1 MDKTEVKGFVG
12 SENDQ
17 LLRAAEADHLPNLQG
32 MRYVI
37 IPVGFF
43 LLLLTS
49 CGKIEDPVFNYI
61 ENVKVNK
68 LGLGTS
74 LMTFD
79 MQYFNPNNRKAKLKE
94 ADGEAWLDSSYVGHF
109 YVDTIVNI
117 PAKANFRV
125 PVKLDVD
132 MKYLLKYSLFGFKK
146 EEVLVTVKGTAKV
159 GKGGIYKKIPLQ
171 YEGKQ
176 NLAELIK

>member
-1 MDKTEVKGFVG
+1 LDKPDAKGFVG
-12 SENDQ
+12 PENAD
-17 LLRAAEADHLPNLQG
+17 LWRAVEADHLPNLQG

-37 IPVGFF
+37 FPFGFF
-43 LLLLTS
+43 LLLLAS

-61 ENVKVNK
+61 ENVKVNR

-117 PAKANFRV
+117 PAKAIFTV
-125 PVKLDVD
+125 PVKLNVD

-146 EEVLVTVKGTAKV
+146 EEVLVRVKGNAKV

-176 NLAELIK
+176 NLAELIR

>member
-1 MDKTEVKGFVG
+1 
-12 SENDQ
+12 
-17 LLRAAEADHLPNLQG
+17 
-32 MRYVI
+32 MRYPI
-37 IPVGFF
+37 ISIVFF

-49 CGKIEDPVFNYI
+49 CGKIKEPVFNYI
-61 ENVKVNK
+61 DNVRVNK
-68 LGLGTS
+68 LGLNSS

-109 YVDTIVNI
+109 HVDTIVNI
-117 PAKANFRV
+117 PARSNFTV

-132 MKYLLKYSLFGFKK
+132 MKYLLKYSLFGFKN
-146 EEVLVTVKGTAKV
+146 ETVLVTVKGNAKV

-171 YEGKQ
+171 YEGRQ